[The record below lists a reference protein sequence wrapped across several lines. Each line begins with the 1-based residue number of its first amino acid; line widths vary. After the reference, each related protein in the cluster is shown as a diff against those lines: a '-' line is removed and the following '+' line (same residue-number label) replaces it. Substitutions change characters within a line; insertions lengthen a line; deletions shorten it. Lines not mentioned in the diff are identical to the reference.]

1 MCANKPQKELLG
13 RQTSSEGQAFC
24 WRSVYTH
31 TSTLSEGKHVIYRPG
46 PSSHTCLAAFPV
58 KDINIYHIS
67 HFREETMIT
76 LEDGKIIKD
85 KSNYPTL
92 GRPSASVSFII
103 PFQHL
108 GKVG

>member
-1 MCANKPQKELLG
+1 MHPPSPKEI
-13 RQTSSEGQAFC
+13 
-24 WRSVYTH
+24 V
-31 TSTLSEGKHVIYRPG
+31 RPA
-46 PSSHTCLAAFPV
+46 SHTCLPAFPV

-67 HFREETMIT
+67 HFREEIMIT
-76 LEDGKIIKD
+76 PQDGKIIKD

-92 GRPSASVSFII
+92 DRPSTSVSFII

>member
-1 MCANKPQKELLG
+1 MVG
-13 RQTSSEGQAFC
+13 GQF
-24 WRSVYTH
+24 TQ
-31 TSTLSEGKHVIYRPG
+31 TSTLSEGKYAVDRPE
-46 PSSHTCLAAFPV
+46 PASHTCQAEFPV
-58 KDINIYHIS
+58 KDINIYPVS

-76 LEDGKIIKD
+76 PVDGKIIKD

-92 GRPSASVSFII
+92 GRPSASFSFII